1 MTIYCFDIDG
11 TIFSTKGSDYPNSLP
26 IQHRID
32 KVNELYKQGHE
43 ITLFTARGTTTGI
56 DWRELTE
63 SQLNMK
69 IEALLKYKSEIR
81 DYPFPRSPEGISA
94 FARYRGI
101 QSGNEFAEAFR
112 IIRSIENS

>member
-32 KVNELYKQGHE
+32 KLNELYKQGHE

-63 SQLNMK
+63 SQLKQFGVSYHRLILGKPHADLYVDDKGANDK
-69 IEALLKYKSEIR
+69 VFFSEADAGKGGS
-81 DYPFPRSPEGISA
+81 
-94 FARYRGI
+94 
-101 QSGNEFAEAFR
+101 N
-112 IIRSIENS
+112 

>member
-1 MTIYCFDIDG
+1 MILQFVEGCIFG
-11 TIFSTKGSDYPNSLP
+11 TLKNQSWN
-26 IQHRID
+26 H
-32 KVNELYKQGHE
+32 
-43 ITLFTARGTTTGI
+43 
-56 DWRELTE
+56 
-63 SQLNMK
+63 SQLNIK

>member
-1 MTIYCFDIDG
+1 
-11 TIFSTKGSDYPNSLP
+11 
-26 IQHRID
+26 
-32 KVNELYKQGHE
+32 
-43 ITLFTARGTTTGI
+43 
-56 DWRELTE
+56 
-63 SQLNMK
+63 LNIK

-94 FARYRGI
+94 FARYRGV

>member
-11 TIFSTKGSDYPNSLP
+11 TIFSTKGSDYPNSQP

-32 KVNELYKQGHE
+32 RVNELYKQGHE

-63 SQLNMK
+63 SQLKQFGVSYHRLILGKPHADLYVDDKGTNDK
-69 IEALLKYKSEIR
+69 VFFSEADAGQGGS
-81 DYPFPRSPEGISA
+81 D
-94 FARYRGI
+94 
-101 QSGNEFAEAFR
+101 
-112 IIRSIENS
+112 

>member
-63 SQLNMK
+63 SQLKQFGVCYHRLILGKPHADLYVDDKGANDK
-69 IEALLKYKSEIR
+69 VFFSEADAGQGGS
-81 DYPFPRSPEGISA
+81 D
-94 FARYRGI
+94 
-101 QSGNEFAEAFR
+101 
-112 IIRSIENS
+112 